1 MNKQDKP
8 IIRQFENQD
17 IRIFDNQGEAWFVA
31 SDVCRALNLKNSR
44 NMLKILDKDEKGVT
58 TVYTL
63 GGPQLLNII
72 SEPGLYSLIMQSRKE
87 EAKRFKRW
95 VTHEVLPQIRR
106 TGSYNPKA
114 NDTIAKLANRITQ
127 LVMEK
132 MELTAENRYLKQYHP
147 EGVLGE
153 RSEESGLPRCFYRK
167 ASYVSRYGRH
177 PKPKESYRQLDL
189 FLDLPALQEA
199 RDALN
204 MARDTRPQLFQ

>member
-95 VTHEVLPQIRR
+95 VTHDVLPQIRQ
-106 TGSYNPKA
+106 TGSYNPQVNK
-114 NDTIAKLANRITQ
+114 TIAKLANRITQ

-147 EGVLGE
+147 DGVLGE
-153 RSEESGLPRCFYRK
+153 RSEESGLPRTFYRK
-167 ASYVSRYGRH
+167 AAYVSRYGRR

-199 RDALN
+199 RDALSLSN
-204 MARDTRPQLFQ
+204 TNRLLQ

>member
-95 VTHEVLPQIRR
+95 VTHDVLPQIRQ
-106 TGSYNPKA
+106 TGSYNPQVNK
-114 NDTIAKLANRITQ
+114 TIAKLANRITQ

-147 EGVLGE
+147 DGVLGE
-153 RSEESGLPRCFYRK
+153 RSEESGLPRNFYRK

-189 FLDLPALQEA
+189 FMDLPALQEA

>member
-63 GGPQLLNII
+63 GGTQLLNVI

-95 VTHEVLPQIRR
+95 VTHDVLPQIRQ
-106 TGSYNPKA
+106 TGSYNPQVNK
-114 NDTIAKLANRITQ
+114 TIAKLANRITQ

-147 EGVLGE
+147 DGVLGE
-153 RSEESGLPRCFYRK
+153 RSEESGLPRNFYRK

-189 FLDLPALQEA
+189 FMDLPALQEA